1 MAVLLAVNKPSGLTS
16 HDCVAKIR
24 KLTGLKAGH
33 TGTLDPQAT
42 GLLLVMLDQ
51 ATKLAPLFAGL
62 PKKYRAKFRFGLK
75 TDTDDI
81 WGKTIAETKVPEYS
95 QSDLEKALAGF
106 VGTITQKVPAFS
118 AVKSEGKP
126 LYKKARRGEEVETPE
141 KEVTFYSLRILDWK
155 SPELTLEAACSAGTY
170 IRALARDLGEK
181 LGCGAAMSALTRTAV
196 GPVTLDDAVDLNA
209 LTPENWQKFAL
220 APEKVLALPTLRLL
234 VEEGRVRNGQPLFL
248 ADLDGTDEFQKG
260 QPVLV
265 RDENEKL
272 LAWGH
277 LAESAAVLRE
287 NPRQPAFVYGRVF
300 V

>member
-1 MAVLLAVNKPSGLTS
+1 MASLLAVNKPTGLTS

-24 KLTGLKAGH
+24 KLTRLKAGH

-42 GLLLVMLDQ
+42 GLLLIMLDQ
-51 ATKLAPLFAGL
+51 VTKLAPLFAGL
-62 PKKYRAKFRFGLK
+62 PKKYRATFRLGLK

-81 WGKTIAETKVPEYS
+81 WGKIVSETKVPDFPLSE
-95 QSDLEKALAGF
+95 LEKALAAF
-106 VGTITQKVPAFS
+106 VGNIKQKVPAFS

-126 LYKKARRGEEVETPE
+126 LYKKARRGEEVETPIR
-141 KEVTFYSLRILDWK
+141 EVTFYIIRLLEWNA
-155 SPELTLEAACSAGTY
+155 PELTLEAACSSGTY

-196 GPVTLDDAVDLNA
+196 GSVTLENAVDLNV
-209 LTPENWQKFAL
+209 LTSENWQKFAL

-234 VEEGRVRNGQPLFL
+234 TAEKRLRNGQPLYL
-248 ADLDGTDEFQKG
+248 SDLDGTDEFPKG
-260 QPVLV
+260 QTVLV
-265 RDENEKL
+265 KDENEKL

-277 LAESAAVLRE
+277 LAESAAALRE
-287 NPRQPAFVYGRVF
+287 NPRQPAFVYGRVL